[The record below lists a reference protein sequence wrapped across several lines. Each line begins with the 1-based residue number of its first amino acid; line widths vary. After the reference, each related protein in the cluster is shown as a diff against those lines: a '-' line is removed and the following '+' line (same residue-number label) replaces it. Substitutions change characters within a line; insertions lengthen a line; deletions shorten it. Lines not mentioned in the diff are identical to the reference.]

1 MDTRRRYT
9 FKTPLARAILDD
21 PAFSSDPRSHPHF
34 PLTNAR
40 SYKALPPKSIP
51 SPPTK
56 TLSKPPP
63 IPMPEI
69 LPKPHNTVL
78 KPVRTNIPR
87 KARMKAFVRRLTT
100 RNEILDR
107 IDELDETDPFGG
119 SYHHD
124 GPYEAIGSN
133 LVQPALPR
141 RGNIHRSRRES
152 DPHPSRSGQ
161 HHSAPWVPSVEAG
174 LSLHLKP
181 GQILQQNTIY
191 TSHLS
196 NITAL
201 SASSHPQPNKVSAPS
216 RPQSLP
222 NPRKYHH
229 EDHSS
234 LDPRDGF
241 QTRQPTSLHTPRE
254 PYLGDYTPDIFND
267 APFHPVKGAAPH
279 VLHETEKI
287 IIPPPRYDS
296 RLRSSGLPPLPQRTP
311 PPPSNPTSPKVH
323 STEDVEP
330 ALHSR
335 RKTAHSLDSS
345 HTISSAFTQ
354 SSASVQDKP
363 LDHPRIR
370 HLPKRLVMPAPL
382 QPRPPQPQY
391 NLPPAGPPVWQDACP
406 DDYALEDA
414 QFERK
419 LAMYGQEPRLLRKKS
434 SAYPAKIP
442 IPNHVVM
449 SQDDAVSRKA
459 NSLAKTANDA
469 ESTKE
474 RLRRRRLSKRKN
486 DT

>member
-1 MDTRRRYT
+1 MDTRPRYT

-40 SYKALPPKSIP
+40 SYKALPPKSVP

-63 IPMPEI
+63 LPIPEI
-69 LPKPHNTVL
+69 LPKPTNTVL
-78 KPVRTNIPR
+78 KPQG
-87 KARMKAFVRRLTT
+87 MKAFVRRLTT
-100 RNEILDR
+100 RNNILDR
-107 IDELDETDPFGG
+107 IDELDETDPFGS

-124 GPYEAIGSN
+124 GPYEAISSN
-133 LVQPALPR
+133 LAQPTLPR
-141 RGNIHRSRRES
+141 RGNAHRSRREVLL
-152 DPHPSRSGQ
+152 PVCHP
-161 HHSAPWVPSVEAG
+161 VEAG

-181 GQILQQNTIY
+181 GQILQHNTIY
-191 TSHLS
+191 TSH
-196 NITAL
+196 ITAL
-201 SASSHPQPNKVSAPS
+201 SASSHPQPYKVSTPS

-234 LDPRDGF
+234 LDPQDSF
-241 QTRQPTSLHTPRE
+241 QTRQPTSLHAPRE
-254 PYLGDYTPDIFND
+254 RYLGDYTPDTFND

-279 VLHETEKI
+279 
-287 IIPPPRYDS
+287 YS
-296 RLRSSGLPPLPQRTP
+296 QRRTR
-311 PPPSNPTSPKVH
+311 K
-323 STEDVEP
+323 P

-335 RKTAHSLDSS
+335 HKTVHSLDSS
-345 HTISSAFTQ
+345 YTISSASTQ

-363 LDHPRIR
+363 RTR

-391 NLPPAGPPVWQDACP
+391 NLPPAEPPVWHDACP
-406 DDYALEDA
+406 DDYALEGA
-414 QFERK
+414 QFERMPT
-419 LAMYGQEPRLLRKKS
+419 MYSQEPRLLRKKS

-442 IPNHVVM
+442 IPDHVVM
-449 SQDDAVSRKA
+449 SQDDAVSRKT
-459 NSLAKTANDA
+459 NSLAKTANNA

-474 RLRRRRLSKRKN
+474 IRRRRLSKRKN
-486 DT
+486 DI

>member
-1 MDTRRRYT
+1 MDTRPRYT

-40 SYKALPPKSIP
+40 SYKALPPKSVP

-63 IPMPEI
+63 LPIPEI
-69 LPKPHNTVL
+69 LPKPTNTVL

-100 RNEILDR
+100 RNNILDR
-107 IDELDETDPFGG
+107 IDELDETDPFGS

-124 GPYEAIGSN
+124 GPYEAISSN
-133 LVQPALPR
+133 LAQPTLPR
-141 RGNIHRSRRES
+141 RGNAHRSRRES

-161 HHSAPWVPSVEAG
+161 HHSAPCVPSVEAG

-181 GQILQQNTIY
+181 GQILQHNTIY
-191 TSHLS
+191 TSH
-196 NITAL
+196 ITAL
-201 SASSHPQPNKVSAPS
+201 SASSHPQPYKVSTPS

-234 LDPRDGF
+234 LDPRDSF
-241 QTRQPTSLHTPRE
+241 QTRQPTSFHAPRE
-254 PYLGDYTPDIFND
+254 RYLGDYTPDTFND

-279 VLHETEKI
+279 VLHETENI

-296 RLRSSGLPPLPQRTP
+296 RWRSSGPPRLPQRTP
-311 PPPSNPTSPKVH
+311 PPPSNPTSPKVQ
-323 STEDVEP
+323 STENAEP

-335 RKTAHSLDSS
+335 HKTVHSLDSS
-345 HTISSAFTQ
+345 YTISSASTQ

-363 LDHPRIR
+363 RTR

-391 NLPPAGPPVWQDACP
+391 NLPPAEPPVWHDACP
-406 DDYALEDA
+406 DDYALEGA
-414 QFERK
+414 QFERMPT
-419 LAMYGQEPRLLRKKS
+419 MYSQEPRLLRKKS

-442 IPNHVVM
+442 IPDHVVM
-449 SQDDAVSRKA
+449 SQDDAVSRKT
-459 NSLAKTANDA
+459 NSLAKTANNA
-469 ESTKE
+469 ENTKE
-474 RLRRRRLSKRKN
+474 IRRRRLSKRKN
-486 DT
+486 DI